1 MWMLAGRTRFAAGG
15 RCVRLTHRIHSTM
28 KRTGL
33 AKIFWR
39 NGAAAILFMAV
50 VAGCVLLGGCS
61 KAPSPSVAP
70 SEKPAPAAQ
79 QADPTPD
86 TSLESLFSHIW
97 RVTKAPSPPAP
108 GSIYI
113 FLPNGTLLETSCV
126 ETYRIATWTVDK
138 AAPRA
143 LRVVEDR
150 QLAFTANIAEL
161 TNSTLRLQKQLVR
174 SKETQDVTYAAV
186 EGEFVCPDMPK

>member
-1 MWMLAGRTRFAAGG
+1 MRKTR
-15 RCVRLTHRIHSTM
+15 S
-28 KRTGL
+28 
-33 AKIFWR
+33 AKIFLG
-39 NGAAAILFMAV
+39 NGAAAILFMV
-50 VAGCVLLGGCS
+50 VVGGALLGGCS
-61 KAPSPSVAP
+61 RSPKSIGAPS
-70 SEKPAPAAQ
+70 SEKSTPVVQQSDPAS
-79 QADPTPD
+79 DI
-86 TSLESLFSHIW
+86 SLQSLFSHIW
-97 RVTKAPSPPAP
+97 RVTRAPSPPAS

-138 AAPRA
+138 AAPRV

-161 TNSTLRLQKQLVR
+161 NDSTLHLHKQLVR
-174 SKETQDVTYAAV
+174 SKETQDATYSAV

>member
-1 MWMLAGRTRFAAGG
+1 M
-15 RCVRLTHRIHSTM
+15 
-28 KRTGL
+28 
-33 AKIFWR
+33 
-39 NGAAAILFMAV
+39 AI
-50 VAGCVLLGGCS
+50 VAGSWLLGGCS
-61 KAPSPSVAP
+61 KAPSGALP
-70 SEKPAPAAQ
+70 SEKPAPVVQ
-79 QADPTPD
+79 PADPAPD
-86 TSLESLFSHIW
+86 TGLQSLFSHVW
-97 RVTKAPSPPAP
+97 RVTKAPSTPPP

-138 AAPRA
+138 AAPRV

-161 TNSTLRLQKQLVR
+161 SDSTLRLQKQLVR
-174 SKETQDVTYAAV
+174 SKETQDVAYSAV

>member
-1 MWMLAGRTRFAAGG
+1 
-15 RCVRLTHRIHSTM
+15 M

-33 AKIFWR
+33 AKIFLR
-39 NGAAAILFMAV
+39 NGAAAILFMVV
-50 VAGCVLLGGCS
+50 VAGCVMVGGCS
-61 KAPSPSVAP
+61 KAPSAAPP
-70 SEKPAPAAQ
+70 SEKPAPVVQ
-79 QADPTPD
+79 PADPAPD
-86 TSLESLFSHIW
+86 TGLQSVFSHVW
-97 RVTKAPSPPAP
+97 RVTKAPSTPPP

-126 ETYRIATWTVDK
+126 ETYRVANWTVDK
-138 AAPRA
+138 AAPRV

-161 TNSTLRLQKQLVR
+161 SDSTLRLQKHLVR
-174 SKETQDVTYAAV
+174 SKETQDVTYSAV